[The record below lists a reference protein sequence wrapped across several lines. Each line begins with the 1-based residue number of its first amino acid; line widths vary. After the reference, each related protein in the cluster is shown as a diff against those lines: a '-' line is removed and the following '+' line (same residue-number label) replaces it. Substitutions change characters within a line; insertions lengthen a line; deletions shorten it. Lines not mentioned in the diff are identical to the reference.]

1 MENSKLIS
9 LQISPGSSTPIY
21 RQLME
26 QIQRLVASKNLK
38 DGEELPSVRV
48 LAGQLAVN
56 PMTISKAYSSLELQG
71 ILLRRRG
78 KGMIV
83 ADNKEHQLGVEQR
96 LNQLETSIERVLME
110 AQQLNITDNQVVNHI
125 KRLLKRK
132 QTQ

>member
-9 LQISPGSSTPIY
+9 LQISTGSSTPIY

-96 LNQLETSIERVLME
+96 LTQLETSIERVLME
-110 AQQLNITDNQVVNHI
+110 AKQLNITDNQVISHL

-132 QTQ
+132 QT